1 MLLRN
6 TQNHLA
12 KLRKEKP
19 GLAHTLEREIGE
31 IVDGLGSTFPR
42 SLRLEDQGR
51 FAIGYYHQ
59 SQARFVRQAELE
71 KDNTEPDQGAEE

>member
-12 KLRKEKP
+12 KVRKDKP
-19 GLAHTLEREIGE
+19 GFAHNLEKDIAEI
-31 IVDGLGSTFPR
+31 IAGLGSEFPR
-42 SLRLEDQGR
+42 SMRIEDQGR

-59 SQARFVRQAELE
+59 AQSRFNRTETQHT
-71 KDNTEPDQGAEE
+71 DNETEQGAEL